1 MLPPAAVVERLSR
14 LVYGVRTPDALYTDD
29 IYGEDDVALL
39 GVIRSVV
46 PGAEGCNGD
55 SVPVNPLV
63 LAVVC
68 EAGEENRARGG
79 LVADDAVGV
88 LRAVRV
94 CDSVHK

>member
-1 MLPPAAVVERLSR
+1 MFPPVVVERFSR

-55 SVPVNPLV
+55 SLPVNPLV
-63 LAVVC
+63 RVPVC

-88 LRAVRV
+88 PMAVRV
-94 CDSVHK
+94 YDSVHK